1 MIIYVLNNYYCRLL
15 NMGLDEYSIKILRF
29 VFDYG
34 FLEFNLF
41 KYVVEEVYF
50 LWEKVK
56 KLFIFRD

>member
-1 MIIYVLNNYYCRLL
+1 MIIYVLKNYYCRLL